1 MKQFIVSDE
10 IQAQRGIA
18 IPEYSIL
25 LGLVTILAIGGL
37 TLLGDATQSLF
48 SQSGDTLRG
57 SNSMALF
64 NQNGA
69 SNSGTAPYLEKK
81 AVVFGE
87 AVVGGAPSTLS
98 LKGGGYLNMAIDPAT
113 GQPVLKVVNGSSGV
127 NVNVN
132 SVEGSHYNVL
142 GSVMLAS
149 KLEELANQQT
159 DPKVKDYYNN
169 LAKYAYY
176 LGGAEGVMDNV
187 KQVAWE
193 NVSKGTWDPKTG
205 MLQTYT
211 LGDGLRDV
219 YSYQQQLQSLL
230 SNPPSDINPQELK
243 QVMPYALDVANIAQN
258 YVNTFDKFI
267 DANGQVKQNF
277 GDPGQCTLQSQSM
290 GLPGGCNLGTPSP
303 GAALA
308 NVANAVAS
316 PPNSHEM
323 LGIPYDQ
330 LVSLSQLK
338 INANKVLAAY
348 DVSDTPVVATFTDAK
363 TADTHAE
370 TTATP

>member
-10 IQAQRGIA
+10 IQAQHGIA

-25 LGLVTILAIGGL
+25 LGLVTLLAIGGL

-48 SQSGDTLRG
+48 SQSGGTLRG
-57 SNSMALF
+57 NSMALI
-64 NQNGA
+64 NQGDA
-69 SNSGTAPYLEKK
+69 SNISGTAPYLLKK
-81 AVVFGE
+81 ATNF
-87 AVVGGAPSTLS
+87 GGAPSTLS

-113 GQPVLKVVNGSSGV
+113 GQPVLQVVNGSSGV

-132 SVEGSHYNVL
+132 SVEGSNYNVL
-142 GSVMLAS
+142 GGVMLAN
-149 KLEELANQQT
+149 KLDELASQQT
-159 DPKVKDYYNN
+159 DPKVKDYYSS

-230 SNPPSDINPQELK
+230 SNPPGDINAQELK
-243 QVMPYALDVANIAQN
+243 QVMPYALDAANIAQN

-277 GDPGQCTLQSQSM
+277 GDPSQCSTQSQAM

-303 GAALA
+303 GAAIA

-316 PPNSHEM
+316 PPNGHEM

-330 LVSLSQLK
+330 LVQLSQLK

-348 DVSDTPVVATFTDAK
+348 DVSDTQVVATFTDARI
-363 TADTHAE
+363 TDTHAE
-370 TTATP
+370 TTTGSE